1 MGWAKEEGISIVDRL
16 GHTGDMKMSF
26 PVDLSEAESNL
37 VTRLRKRSMF
47 YIFLRSIR
55 HRLLD
60 DAMQDELETMFSK
73 PRGTV
78 AVPAAQLV
86 LMALLQAY
94 EKVSDDDAIEN
105 ATANDRWKLV
115 LGTLGS
121 DDSPCCKKTL
131 VFFRQRM
138 VEHGMSNKVLDK
150 TIELARQTELFDYKK
165 VGKLRVVFDS
175 APLRGA
181 GRVEDT
187 INLVGHGIKNVLIA
201 LAAVMGA
208 TWVELA
214 HAAEMQVAGQDRSVK
229 AALDLDWNEPD
240 ATDVAITRLV
250 HEAQQLQRWLD
261 ATVPELLDEVEI
273 QGALRLLDRIIE
285 QDTEPK
291 SQGGYRIRKG
301 VAPDRIISISDPDM
315 RHGRKSSS
323 QTIKGYKRYDV
334 CDLDSGLTLG
344 ACVLPANVPEA
355 EGASKLGPQLHAYG
369 TLEEIQIDRA
379 FLSSPFVLNA
389 HYEGTRVLSKP
400 FPYPQGSHFD
410 KSRFSIDLNTGTVR
424 CPADQ
429 ATAIAGSKASYSAK
443 TCNVCP
449 LRQQCYSSKS
459 KGGRTV
465 QIHEHEGLMQQL
477 HAGVKDP
484 ARRSQ
489 LRERVKIEH
498 SLAHLCAGQGPR
510 ARYRTVAKNDYDL
523 IRHAVVKNLFVI
535 KRHIEAQT
543 ENRDIA
549 A

>member
-1 MGWAKEEGISIVDRL
+1 MKISFD
-16 GHTGDMKMSF
+16 
-26 PVDLSEAESNL
+26 VDLSEAEDNL
-37 VTRLRKRSMF
+37 VKRLGKRSKF

-60 DAMQDELETMFSK
+60 DAMQNELEAMFSDK
-73 PRGTV
+73 PRGKV

-94 EKVSDDDAIEN
+94 EKASDDDAIEN
-105 ATANDRWKLV
+105 AIANDRWKLV

-121 DDSPCCKKTL
+121 NESPCCKKTL

-138 VEHGMSNKVLDK
+138 VEHGMSNQVLDK
-150 TIELARQTELFDYKK
+150 TIELARQTKLFDYKK
-165 VGKLRVVFDS
+165 VGKLRVAFDS

-201 LAAVMGA
+201 LAALMGA
-208 TWVELA
+208 TWMELA
-214 HAAEMQVAGQDRSVK
+214 HAAELPIVGQDRSVK

-240 ATDVAITRLV
+240 ATDLAITRLV
-250 HEAQQLQRWLD
+250 QEAQQLRTWLD

-273 QGALRLLDRIIE
+273 QGALRLLERLIE
-285 QDTEPK
+285 QDTESKP
-291 SQGGYRIRKG
+291 QGGYRIKTG
-301 VAPDRIISISDPDM
+301 VTPDRIISISDPDM

-334 CDLDSGLTLG
+334 SDLDSHLTLG
-344 ACVLPANVPEA
+344 SCALPANVPEA
-355 EGASKLGPQLHAYG
+355 DGADKLGPRLHGYG
-369 TLEEIQIDRA
+369 PLAEIQIDRA

-389 HYEGTRVLSKP
+389 YYEGTRVLSKP
-400 FPYPQGSHFD
+400 FPYPKGSHFD
-410 KSRFSIDLNTGTVR
+410 KSCFSIDLGTGTVR

-429 ATAIAGSKASYSAK
+429 ATAIVGSKASYSAK
-443 TCNVCP
+443 TCKPCP
-449 LRQQCYSSKS
+449 LREQCYSSKS
-459 KGGRTV
+459 KGGRTI
-465 QIHEHEGLMQQL
+465 QIHKHEGLMQQL
-477 HAGVKDP
+477 HAAVKDP
-484 ARRSQ
+484 AQRKQ

-498 SLAHLCAGQGPR
+498 SLAHICARQGPR

-523 IRHAVVKNLFVI
+523 ARQAVVKNLFLI
-535 KRHIEAQT
+535 KRHIET
-543 ENRDIA
+543 SEIA